1 SLKPSWDSKWTVN
14 INTEMNY
21 WPAELTNLSECHEPL
36 FQMIREVS
44 QTGSIVARE
53 HYNAPGWV
61 LHHNTDLWR
70 GAAPINAANH
80 GIWPT
85 GGAWLALHLWER
97 YLFTQDL
104 PFLKEPAYPLL
115 KGSAEFFTRF
125 LIKDLKTG

>member
-1 SLKPSWDSKWTVN
+1 
-14 INTEMNY
+14 
-21 WPAELTNLSECHEPL
+21 
-36 FQMIREVS
+36 
-44 QTGSIVARE
+44 
-53 HYNAPGWV
+53 

-104 PFLKEPAYPLL
+104 TFLKETAYPLL

-125 LIKDLKTG
+125 LIKDLKTGWLISTPSNSPEQGGLVAGPAMDHQIIRKLFKACISGGEILKTDT